1 MDELRIFDNDLASK
15 AVKEICDAGYAQGA
29 EDTKQR
35 LSDSL
40 TQIGINIDGWLV
52 ASEKLKQRES
62 DPELQELWIDT
73 LDLSERTRN
82 CLNRVYG
89 DKTIGYILSLYPSD
103 LLAITNFGQLSL
115 DEVATKLHDLG
126 VMLPREWQKVYNVR
140 DKRFSM

>member
-73 LDLSERTRN
+73 LDLSERLRN

-89 DKTIGYILSLYPSD
+89 DKTLGFILSQDPYD
-103 LLAITNFGQLSL
+103 LLAINNFGPLSL
-115 DEVATKLHDLG
+115 DELATRIHEQG
-126 VMLPREWQKVYNVR
+126 ITLPIEWQKVYDRRN
-140 DKRFSM
+140 KRFWP